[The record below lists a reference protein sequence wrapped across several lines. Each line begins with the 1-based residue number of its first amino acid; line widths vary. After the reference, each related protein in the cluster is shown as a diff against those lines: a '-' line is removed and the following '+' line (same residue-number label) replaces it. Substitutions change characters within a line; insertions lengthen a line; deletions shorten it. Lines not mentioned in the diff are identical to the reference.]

1 MRDHLTIFEEAEN
14 MIEIKKSE
22 FISNLIP
29 VKNEEQVEAV
39 LEQIRKKHY
48 KANHHCYAYIMGE
61 NSEQKKASDDGE
73 PTGTAGK
80 PILSV
85 LENSGLTD
93 VLGVVTRYFG
103 GIKLGASGLTRA
115 YSQATSEC
123 LKKSRLLKKIFCIEM
138 IFECDYSFYGRL
150 ETYLIQNNIFIK
162 DKAFAEKITLT
173 VCVPEKEKERLVKDV
188 VEMSNGKCVGN
199 AAGEVYLDILED

>member
-1 MRDHLTIFEEAEN
+1 MT
-14 MIEIKKSE
+14 EIKKSE

-29 VKNEEQVEAV
+29 VKNEEQVEAE

-48 KANHHCYAYIMGE
+48 RANHHCYAYIMGE

-85 LENSGLTD
+85 LESSGLTD

-123 LKKSRLLKKIFCIEM
+123 LKKSRLLKKIFCVEM
-138 IFECDYSFYGRL
+138 LFECDYSFYGRL
-150 ETYLIQNNIFIK
+150 EAYFMQNNIFIK
-162 DKAFAEKITLT
+162 DKIFAERITLT
-173 VCVPEKEKERLVKDV
+173 VCVPEKEKERLAKDIA
-188 VEMSNGKCVGN
+188 EMTGGKCIGVS
-199 AAGEVYLDILED
+199 AGEVYLDVLED